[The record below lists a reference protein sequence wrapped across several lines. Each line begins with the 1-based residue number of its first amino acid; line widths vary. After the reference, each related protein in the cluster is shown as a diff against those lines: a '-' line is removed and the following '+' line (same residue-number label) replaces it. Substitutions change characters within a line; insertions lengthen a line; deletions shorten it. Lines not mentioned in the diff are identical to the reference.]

1 MKKDNPFRFNDDPN
15 AVIRFLPTE
24 EVELPPPGPIAP
36 DPELDALLGPTVKKW
51 GVAEIDP
58 ETGRRT
64 GRAFWISDAVYQKM
78 KGLAEASR
86 VADDEN

>member
-51 GVAEIDP
+51 GVAEINP
-58 ETGRRT
+58 ETGRKT
-64 GRAFWISDAVYQKM
+64 GRAFWISDAAYQKM

-86 VADDEN
+86 AADDEN